1 MKNTLIEEI
10 VKLRESGLLS
20 EALSKVN
27 DLLTV
32 HEKNNDK
39 KGLVEALGHKRL
51 VLNHIAEAKISKVE
65 KEPIV
70 KEMLEVAGNAI
81 AIAEKE
87 FSSDKAMRALLN
99 MHLADALISYSE
111 HSKTQ
116 NKNDILQNALE
127 IVTKSI
133 NDLGGSQA
141 YKSWGLNKQAQIH
154 HLLNETHNAIDTL
167 KKAEQAIYEGYEEEM
182 KNQKDGSMK
191 IKTWLTGLWLTYAK
205 IAKDTGK
212 KEIAELYANAV
223 KNLPDPEKTLVL
235 RKKQAERLLQ
245 E

>member
-1 MKNTLIEEI
+1 MKNTLIEDI

-65 KEPIV
+65 KEPVV
-70 KEMLEVAGNAI
+70 KEMLEVAGKAI
-81 AIAEKE
+81 DIAEKE
-87 FSSDKAMRALLN
+87 FSGDKALRALLN

-111 HSKTQ
+111 HSKAET
-116 NKNDILQNALE
+116 KDDILHNALE
-127 IVTKSI
+127 IVTKSVD
-133 NDLGGSQA
+133 DLGGSKA
-141 YKSWGLNKQAQIH
+141 HKAWGLNKQAQIH
-154 HLLNETHNAIDTL
+154 HLLDQTREALEAL
-167 KKAEQAIYEGYEEEM
+167 KKAEHAIFDGYDDEI
-182 KNQKDGSMK
+182 KSGQDGIAK
-191 IKTWLTGLWLTYAK
+191 IKTWLTGIWLTYAK

-212 KEIAELYANAV
+212 KEIAELYGEAV